1 MLPLQGVP
9 VRSLDGELRC
19 HMLSGMAKKEK
30 RKFISREL
38 FIFSCKALTI
48 KTFKG
53 YSEIGPKS
61 AAVRKENLESKNRS
75 AITTRAC
82 DYLKKICYPRF
93 EFLSVLY
100 Q

>member
-9 VRSLDGELRC
+9 VQSLVGELRF
-19 HMLSGMAKKEK
+19 HMMSSKDKKKKKK
-30 RKFISREL
+30 RNLFLEL
-38 FIFSCKALTI
+38 FLFNCKVLTI

-75 AITTRAC
+75 AITRA
-82 DYLKKICYPRF
+82 L
-93 EFLSVLY
+93 
-100 Q
+100 

>member
-1 MLPLQGVP
+1 MVQG
-9 VRSLDGELRC
+9 LRLRASTAGSTSSIPGWGTKIP
-19 HMLSGMAKKEK
+19 HAVQQGQKKKK

-38 FIFSCKALTI
+38 FLFNCKVLTI

-75 AITTRAC
+75 AITTRA
-82 DYLKKICYPRF
+82 L
-93 EFLSVLY
+93 
-100 Q
+100 